1 MSGWRKDSDGRK
13 GRTPASLEA
22 WFKKRQRNNAES
34 FMRTR
39 TRGSPSWRGPMCHYA
54 GYVCARPSK
63 VINNPIANGAGH
75 TFLKVQPRF
84 RSQTSSTLRPI
95 DTARSS
101 YNRRTISL
109 SVMSFA
115 SSIMRT
121 MKSSWAS
128 RREPPRRPCL
138 KGVNRPARALAIQA
152 MAVEIPIPI
161 GLPLNAPTCH
171 SVTQPARGCAD
182 HH

>member
-1 MSGWRKDSDGRK
+1 
-13 GRTPASLEA
+13 
-22 WFKKRQRNNAES
+22 
-34 FMRTR
+34 
-39 TRGSPSWRGPMCHYA
+39 MCHYA
-54 GYVCARPSK
+54 GYVFARPSK

-84 RSQTSSTLRPI
+84 RSQTSSALRPI

-138 KGVNRPARALAIQA
+138 KGDNRPARALAIQA
-152 MAVEIPIPI
+152 MAVEIPIPNRAAAERADMPFRDAAI
-161 GLPLNAPTCH
+161 TRLRRSSLKARVILTPTK
-171 SVTQPARGCAD
+171 SPVGAMESEFGNQVNPQRDSAFNGRALARIN
-182 HH
+182 H